1 MSIKKWYLTV
11 ISFIALFILVAC
23 GRASSGETE
32 TIKLGLVGEENE
44 EWEYVSEQLK
54 DDGINLELVFFSDYV
69 TPNTALA
76 NGDIDLN
83 AFQTVIFLESYNDD
97 FGEELTPIAQT
108 TLNPLG
114 IYSDKVTTVD
124 DIPEGGTTTIP
135 NDPSNEGRALLL
147 LEFAGLIEVDD
158 DAGLHAVIDDVTDN
172 PLNLELI
179 AVESNQTARTIQ
191 DVDATIINVGMATD
205 AGFSPADDAIF
216 LESTE
221 GNTEPY
227 INAIVARLDETEHE
241 AFQKIVEAYQTD
253 EVKEKISKRT
263 NNASIPVW

>member
-1 MSIKKWYLTV
+1 MSIKKWCLTA
-11 ISFIALFILVAC
+11 ISLIALLSLVAC
-23 GRASSGETE
+23 SHASSGETE

-54 DDGINLELVFFSDYV
+54 DDGINLELVFFSDYI
-69 TPNTALA
+69 TPNTALE

-97 FGEELTPIAQT
+97 FDEDLTPIAQT

-114 IYSDKVTTVD
+114 IYSDKITTID
-124 DIPEGGTTTIP
+124 DIPEGGTITIP

-158 DAGLHAVIDDVTDN
+158 NAGLHAVIDDVTDN

-191 DVDATIINVGMATD
+191 DVNATIINVGMATD

-227 INAIVARLDETEHE
+227 INTIVARPDETEHE

-253 EVKEKISKRT
+253 EVKEKISKRS
-263 NNASIPVW
+263 NNVSIPVW

>member
-124 DIPEGGTTTIP
+124 DIP
-135 NDPSNEGRALLL
+135 
-147 LEFAGLIEVDD
+147 
-158 DAGLHAVIDDVTDN
+158 
-172 PLNLELI
+172 
-179 AVESNQTARTIQ
+179 
-191 DVDATIINVGMATD
+191 
-205 AGFSPADDAIF
+205 
-216 LESTE
+216 
-221 GNTEPY
+221 
-227 INAIVARLDETEHE
+227 
-241 AFQKIVEAYQTD
+241 
-253 EVKEKISKRT
+253 
-263 NNASIPVW
+263 